1 MRILAEA
8 FACRPNA
15 GSETGFGWHYPLE
28 FARRG
33 HDVTVVTTERWRVE
47 IEEAATGEGASP
59 APRFVFVPRRTWP
72 LKIGLGWTVGSAIQ
86 YVIWLW
92 EAAREARKLHDRC
105 PFDVLHHVTYG
116 SLLGGTF
123 LWRVAGRR
131 RSAALVLGP
140 LGGGQ
145 TAPRALADVFGSAW
159 RVEMLRSVVVRRLWC
174 LARHA
179 VIASRRASVVLC
191 TNRETAVLARRMG
204 ARRIERVLD
213 VTIPAG
219 FAPDAAPERGGR
231 EGTLTLLWLGRI
243 MPRKALPLA
252 VMALERVQGHLR
264 GAGGRGGSGPAE
276 EEGAS
281 PKIRLEIVGGG
292 VDEETEA
299 EFRAWLATRPGRG
312 SVTMTGPVP
321 FGEVGAAYERADI
334 FVFPSL
340 RESTG
345 NQLLEAMAYGL
356 PVVCLD
362 HQGAR
367 ELVTDDAGV
376 RVPVTDV
383 EGTVEGLAC
392 AIAGLALDP
401 ERRRRMGAA
410 ARAAAREYTWDAK
423 AETLLRVLEN
433 VVAAATTQRT
443 GVS

>member
-1 MRILAEA
+1 M
-8 FACRPNA
+8 A
-15 GSETGFGWHYPLE
+15 GE
-28 FARRG
+28 
-33 HDVTVVTTERWRVE
+33 
-47 IEEAATGEGASP
+47 
-59 APRFVFVPRRTWP
+59 
-72 LKIGLGWTVGSAIQ
+72 
-86 YVIWLW
+86 
-92 EAAREARKLHDRC
+92 
-105 PFDVLHHVTYG
+105 
-116 SLLGGTF
+116 
-123 LWRVAGRR
+123 R
-131 RSAALVLGP
+131 RSPALVLGP

-145 TAPRALADVFGSAW
+145 TAPRAFAGVFGSAS
-159 RVEMLRSVVVRRLWC
+159 RVETLRSFVVRRLWR

-179 VIASRRASVVLC
+179 VIASRRASAVLC

-252 VMALERVQGHLR
+252 VMALERVPGYLR
-264 GAGGRGGSGPAE
+264 GAGGRGETEAAHGD
-276 EEGAS
+276 GAS
-281 PKIRLEIVGGG
+281 PAIRLEIVGGG

-299 EFRAWLATRPGRG
+299 EFRAWLATRPGRD

-321 FGEVGAAYERADI
+321 FGEVGAAYERADV

-345 NQLLEAMAYGL
+345 EPACWRRWRYGL

-367 ELVTDDAGV
+367 ELVT
-376 RVPVTDV
+376 PMTP
-383 EGTVEGLAC
+383 AC
-392 AIAGLALDP
+392 ASRSRTWRGRWTGWRGRSRRSPPTRSAVWRS
-401 ERRRRMGAA
+401 ER
-410 ARAAAREYTWDAK
+410 RAAARPAPAPGTSRPRPVLSHLRRGHARRRGEAGGRDAGQ
-423 AETLLRVLEN
+423 AGRRVRRRS
-433 VVAAATTQRT
+433 VVGAPQGESGRGA